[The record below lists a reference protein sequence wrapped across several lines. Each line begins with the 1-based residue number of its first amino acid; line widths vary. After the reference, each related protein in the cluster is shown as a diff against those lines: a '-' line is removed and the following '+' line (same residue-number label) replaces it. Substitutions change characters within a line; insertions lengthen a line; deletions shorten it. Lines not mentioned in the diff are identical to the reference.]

1 MSEVKV
7 MSAKTART
15 YNLEPDTVKISAI
28 SLAFERVE
36 RFANNET
43 IKLPERKTAASAGF
57 DFYAAEDTVIPPW
70 ADDYEDFNDAVLEEV
85 QSNPDVYKNIDDVN
99 NKFNPITLDFLAALT
114 KKYKFK
120 PTLVPTGVKCKMPR
134 CCYLQI
140 SVRSSLPLKH
150 WLILANGVGIIDA
163 DYYDADGEICFQLIN
178 LSPFPILIKKGECF
192 GQGVI
197 LPYITDKNDSVDA
210 ERTGGF
216 GSTDA
221 K

>member
-1 MSEVKV
+1 MN
-7 MSAKTART
+7 KTEHV
-15 YNLEPDTVKISAI
+15 YNLEPDTVGIRSDFI
-28 SLAFERVE
+28 AFEPVN
-36 RFANNET
+36 RFADDET
-43 IKLPERKTAASAGF
+43 IKLPNRKTAASAGY
-57 DFYAAEDTVIPPW
+57 DFYAAEDTVIPPFVES
-70 ADDYEDFNDAVLEEV
+70 YENFNDSVLEEI
-85 QSNPDVYKNIDDVN
+85 QNNHDVYKNIDDVN
-99 NKFNPITLDFLAALT
+99 DKFNPITLDSLAALT

-192 GQGVI
+192 GQGVV
-197 LPYITDKNDSVDA
+197 LPYITDKNDSVNA
-210 ERTGGF
+210 KRTGGF
-216 GSTDA
+216 GSTDV